1 MWALHDML
9 ARAWPS
15 GFRWIIIETDCLEL
29 STWGR
34 INSKETVTLPSPP
47 SSLVAEVDK
56 DKSSSLI
63 DSLMPQDWFGNAN
76 AVCFNLQVDL
86 GG

>member
-15 GFRWIIIETDCLEL
+15 GFRWIIIETDCLE
-29 STWGR
+29 
-34 INSKETVTLPSPP
+34 ETVTLPSPP